1 MSNLKLI
8 LTETCLVVYDKFTIL
23 MSIQL
28 DNHNSFSFIAYAGLD
43 RPYRVI
49 KDDK

>member
-8 LTETCLVVYDKFTIL
+8 LTENFIVVYDKFTL
-23 MSIQL
+23 VMSIQL
-28 DNHNSFSFIAYAGLD
+28 DNHNSFSFVTYAGLAM
-43 RPYRVI
+43 PFRVI

>member
-8 LTETCLVVYDKFTIL
+8 LTENFIVVYDKFTL
-23 MSIQL
+23 VMSIQL
-28 DNHNSFSFIAYAGLD
+28 DNHNSFSFVTYAGLD